1 MMNNDDTRT
10 FFNPGEIVRVRH
22 NQLENVPVMY
32 VVEKVTK
39 TLKKADSSTE
49 TLFVGIRAR
58 WFDNT
63 GRLQEAIFSSKDLE
77 HIK

>member
-1 MMNNDDTRT
+1 MNNDDTRT

-22 NQLENVPVMY
+22 KQLENVPVMY

-39 TLKKADSSTE
+39 TLKKSDSSTE

-58 WFDNT
+58 
-63 GRLQEAIFSSKDLE
+63 
-77 HIK
+77 